1 MGVLYGIEYRKDRN
15 RWGFRISR
23 NGRTLRRYCWRT
35 KEEAEE
41 AFREVKKLASLPP
54 TALREAARNYLLWLW
69 PRRSKQRYDDVHEH
83 LCKWIIPFFGAKT
96 LVTYI
101 TIEQVEDFIAHHKN
115 VPHQRL
121 GKDGKVV
128 SAKKVSLMT
137 I

>member
-69 PRRSKQRYDDVHEH
+69 PRRSKHRYDDVHEH
-83 LCKWIIPFFGAKT
+83 LCKWIIPFFGAET
-96 LVTYI
+96 LVTHI
-101 TIEQVEDFIAHHKN
+101 TTEQVEDFIAHPKTSLTSDWAKT
-115 VPHQRL
+115 VRL
-121 GKDGKVV
+121 L
-128 SAKKVSLMT
+128 ARKKSP
-137 I
+137 